1 MSAPENKPKEE
12 AKKIYVNVAT
22 QKTFVFS
29 HSDSAEHIDKTVNK
43 WLLLQAKS
51 GAPAQ
56 LGKVHSTGWL
66 FKRRI
71 YMQYLYTT
79 KALLNG

>member
-1 MSAPENKPKEE
+1 MSQPEQKGAQRPT
-12 AKKIYVNVAT
+12 INVAT
-22 QKTFVFS
+22 QKTFVFRG
-29 HSDSAEHIDKTVNK
+29 SDSADHIDNTVNK

-56 LGKVHSTGWL
+56 LGKVHSTGWF